1 MQSWDGVNLA
11 PMNNTPLILKKNCD
25 TRLRFGHCWVY
36 SNEVDTQKTSL
47 QQLTPGQPVD
57 ILTDQGKWLG
67 SGYAN
72 PHSLIC
78 ARLVSRDVR
87 HPLSGSLLVH
97 RINIALAL
105 RERLYSKPF
114 YRLIYGESDGLPG
127 LVADRFG
134 DVVVVQIN
142 TAGMELFKDE
152 VVAAIEKVIHP
163 VCVILR
169 NDAAIRESEGLDR
182 YVETA
187 LGIMPEELTIEENG
201 VSFRV
206 AAIDSQKT
214 GWFFDQAYNRHRM
227 LKYVPGKR
235 VLDVCSYVGAWG
247 VQAATAGASDVF
259 CVDSSSEALDR
270 VESNANSNGVTEKVA
285 ALQGDAFDALREL
298 RSDQQRFDVV
308 VLDPPAFVKR
318 RKDLVEG
325 TLAYRRLN
333 LAAMQL
339 LSKDGVLITS
349 SCSHHMTVQ
358 SLLQTVQKAARH
370 VDRSLQVLEQ
380 GFQAP
385 DHPIHPAIPETAYL
399 KAFYLRVLPTF

>member
-1 MQSWDGVNLA
+1 
-11 PMNNTPLILKKNCD
+11 
-25 TRLRFGHCWVY
+25 
-36 SNEVDTQKTSL
+36 
-47 QQLTPGQPVD
+47 
-57 ILTDQGKWLG
+57 
-67 SGYAN
+67 
-72 PHSLIC
+72 
-78 ARLVSRDVR
+78 
-87 HPLSGSLLVH
+87 
-97 RINIALAL
+97 
-105 RERLYSKPF
+105 
-114 YRLIYGESDGLPG
+114 
-127 LVADRFG
+127 
-134 DVVVVQIN
+134 
-142 TAGMELFKDE
+142 
-152 VVAAIEKVIHP
+152 
-163 VCVILR
+163 
-169 NDAAIRESEGLDR
+169 
-182 YVETA
+182 
-187 LGIMPEELTIEENG
+187 
-201 VSFRV
+201 
-206 AAIDSQKT
+206 
-214 GWFFDQAYNRHRM
+214 M